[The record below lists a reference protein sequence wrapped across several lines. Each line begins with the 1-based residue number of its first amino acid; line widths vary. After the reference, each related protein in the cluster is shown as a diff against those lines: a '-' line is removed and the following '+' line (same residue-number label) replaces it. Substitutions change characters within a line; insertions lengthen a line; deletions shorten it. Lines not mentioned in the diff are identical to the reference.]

1 MEAVVI
7 SKSLASQMETLRPRV
22 PDWRIQVVGSDEEAA
37 QRFPGADALVCW
49 GTQRPVRFLQEAGR
63 LRWVQSLSAGVEA
76 LVEELQRVRA
86 MGRTVTLTNA
96 RGAHG
101 EPIAE
106 HVLGMI
112 LAFTRRLL
120 AAEQA
125 QASREWVQLSPVD
138 LAGQTVGIVGFGS
151 IGQTIAAKL
160 RPLGVRILATRGAR
174 PQPHPLAERVLGPD
188 GLDVLLRESD
198 IVVVAAPAVPSTEA
212 LLGAAQF
219 ARMKPGALLVNI
231 ARGSLVDEV
240 ALVAALESGHLGG
253 AALDVFATEPL
264 PAESPLWGA
273 PRLLITP
280 HYAGISPRTMER
292 VLDIVAENLRRFAS
306 GQSLL
311 NEVDLERGY

>member
-1 MEAVVI
+1 
-7 SKSLASQMETLRPRV
+7 METLRPRV
-22 PDWRIQVVGSDEEAA
+22 PAWRIQVAGSDEEAA
-37 QRFPGADALVCW
+37 QRFPDADALVCW
-49 GTQRPVRFLQEAGR
+49 GTQQPVRFLQEAAR

-76 LVEELQRVRA
+76 LVEELRRVQA
-86 MGRTVTLTNA
+86 GGRTVALTNA

-120 AAEQA
+120 AAERA
-125 QASREWVQLSPVD
+125 QATHEWVQLSPVD

-151 IGQTIAAKL
+151 IGQAIAAKL
-160 RPLGVRILATRGAR
+160 HPLGVRILATRAR
-174 PQPHPLAERVLGPD
+174 PQPHPLAEQVLGPD
-188 GLDVLLRESD
+188 GLDVLLREAD
-198 IVVVAAPAVPSTEA
+198 VLVVAAPAVPSTEA
-212 LLGAAQF
+212 LLGAPEF

-231 ARGSLVDEV
+231 ARGSLVDET
-240 ALVAALESGHLGG
+240 ALVTALESGRLGG
-253 AALDVFATEPL
+253 AALDVFVTEPL

-292 VLDIVAENLRRFAS
+292 VLDIVAENMRRFAS
-306 GQSLL
+306 GEPLL
-311 NEVDLERGY
+311 NQVDLERGY